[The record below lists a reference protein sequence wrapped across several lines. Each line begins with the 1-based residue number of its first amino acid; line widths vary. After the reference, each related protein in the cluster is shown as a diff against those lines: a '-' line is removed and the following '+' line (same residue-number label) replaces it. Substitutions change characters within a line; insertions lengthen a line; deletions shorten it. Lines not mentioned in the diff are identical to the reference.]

1 MEHQSILSIVVPC
14 HNEEETL
21 YPFLDEVLKIK
32 DQLAHVQLEV
42 LFINDGSTDRT
53 LNVMKEL
60 HDRYPQMAYYLS
72 FSRNFGKEA
81 GIIAGLEHV
90 SGDYVAIMD
99 ADLQDPPSMLVEM
112 YEGITQEGYDVV
124 ATRRVDRQGEP
135 PIRSFFA
142 NAYYKINNFISDVH
156 LEEGAR
162 DFRLMTRQ
170 VVEAVLALPERNRF
184 SKGIFSW
191 VGFDVKYL
199 DYGNVERVAG
209 ETSWSFFSLFKYA
222 LEGIVNFS
230 DFPLNLASWVGMIT
244 FIGAIIYGIYIIV
257 HTLVFKTNPP
267 GWPTLAVLVV
277 GMGGLQLFCL
287 GIVGKYIA
295 KIFIEGKQRP
305 LYLTKEAKLPH
316 KEKENL

>member
-1 MEHQSILSIVVPC
+1 MNRQPIVSIVVPC

-21 YPFLDEVLKIK
+21 RPFLAEVLNIK
-32 DQLAHVQLEV
+32 PQLPEVQLEV
-42 LFINDGSTDRT
+42 LFINDGSTDNT
-53 LNVMKEL
+53 LEVMKEL
-60 HDRYPQMAYYLS
+60 HDLYPQMVYYLS

-81 GIIAGLEHV
+81 GIIAGLEHA

-99 ADLQDPPSMLVEM
+99 ADLQDPPSMLVDM
-112 YEGITQEGYDVV
+112 YQGITKEGYDIV

-162 DFRLMTRQ
+162 DYRLMTRQ
-170 VVEAVLALPERNRF
+170 VVDAVLSLPERNRF

-191 VGFDVKYL
+191 VGFNVLYL
-199 DYGNVERVAG
+199 DYENVERVAG
-209 ETSWSFFSLFKYA
+209 ETSWSFLSLFKYA

-230 DFPLNLASWVGMIT
+230 DFPLTLASWVGIIT
-244 FIGAIIYGIYIIV
+244 FLAAIVYGIYIII

-305 LYLTKEAKLPH
+305 LYLMKEAKLP
-316 KEKENL
+316 KKN